1 MIFLK
6 IERMNFKNKTL
17 RFRFLSEKEKI
28 EVNSSI
34 YDFNQKQPN
43 SEDI

>member
-17 RFRFLSEKEKI
+17 VLRLLSEKEKI
-28 EVNSSI
+28 EVKNDI
-34 YDFNQKQPN
+34 DFNQKQPN
-43 SEDI
+43 IEEI